1 MRTRSRMFM
10 NVARGLIAAI
20 ALGTAG
26 AASANHYPDLPKSL
40 RRKDRAVLDGL
51 SRLTYGE
58 STYITLAANTCDCL
72 ELTCDEGHFMIGCGG
87 EMDPSNVGMLSSARR
102 TSRETC
108 LVCGCVWDQPADL
121 RATPVCAGF

>member
-1 MRTRSRMFM
+1 MRTKSRMFM
-10 NVARGLIAAI
+10 NVARGLIAAL

-26 AASANHYPDLPKSL
+26 AASADHYPDLPKSL

-51 SRLTYGE
+51 SRLTYDE

-72 ELTCDEGHFMIGCGG
+72 ELTCDDDHFMLSCGG
-87 EMDPSNVGMLSSARR
+87 EIDLYMGFLTSSRR

-108 LVCGCVWDQPADL
+108 LVCGCAVLDGANL
-121 RATPVCAGF
+121 TATPVCAGF

>member
-1 MRTRSRMFM
+1 MRTKSRMFM
-10 NVARGLIAAI
+10 NVARGLIAAL

-72 ELTCDEGHFMIGCGG
+72 ELTCDEGHFMISCGG
-87 EMDPSNVGMLSSARR
+87 EIDLYTGMLTASRR

-108 LVCGCVWDQPADL
+108 HVCGCAFVDGASL
-121 RATPVCAGF
+121 TATPVCAGF